1 MAFGYYQ
8 YSRVIYS
15 RTFRLRAELVNI
27 LNESSMSESGG
38 DSMWN
43 EQELNEASVIDVSSE
58 KENINEQLVGYLEKE
73 KEIAEKVKMCETSE
87 KKNE

>member
-73 KEIAEKVKMCETSE
+73 KEIAEKVKMCETS
-87 KKNE
+87 KKKK

>member
-1 MAFGYYQ
+1 
-8 YSRVIYS
+8 
-15 RTFRLRAELVNI
+15 
-27 LNESSMSESGG
+27 MSESGG

-73 KEIAEKVKMCETSE
+73 KEIAEKVKMCETS
-87 KKNE
+87 KKKK